1 MVYSSCRFKR
11 LRVAL
16 SKLFLMAMTV
26 SPKGG
31 DYTVTFESL
40 TCIFTFGLL
49 VVAIIALNSGNKQ

>member
-1 MVYSSCRFKR
+1 
-11 LRVAL
+11 
-16 SKLFLMAMTV
+16 MTV